1 MIDNDEHSA
10 ARRMFEGDALMRQF
24 GATLD
29 DVGDGAATLSLTVG
43 KNMVQAHGTCHGGTI
58 FALAD
63 AAFGVACNSGEH
75 PAVAQQCSIIY
86 LRPANV
92 GDMLTVRIAHRSE
105 SGRTGV
111 YDGSVVTGDG
121 TLIAEFRG
129 ISRSLPPRK

>member
-1 MIDNDEHSA
+1 MTENDGHSA

-29 DVGDGAATLSLTVG
+29 SVGDGAATLSLTVG
-43 KNMVQAHGTCHGGTI
+43 ESMVQAHGTCHGGTI

-75 PAVAQQCSIIY
+75 PAVAQQCSINY
-86 LRPANV
+86 LRPANA
-92 GDMLTVRIAHRSE
+92 GDRLTVEIIRRSE

-111 YDGSVVTGDG
+111 YDGSVVTGEG

>member
-1 MIDNDEHSA
+1 MIENNDHSA
-10 ARRMFEGDALMRQF
+10 ARRMFDGDALMRQF
-24 GATLD
+24 GASLD
-29 DVGDGAATLSLTVG
+29 NLGDGAATLSLTVG
-43 KNMVQAHGTCHGGTI
+43 DNMVQAHGTCHGGTI

-75 PAVAQQCSIIY
+75 PAVAQQCSINY

-92 GDMLTVRIAHRSE
+92 GDRLTVEIARRSE

-121 TLIAEFRG
+121 RLIAEFRG
-129 ISRSLPPRK
+129 ISRSLPPRT

>member
-1 MIDNDEHSA
+1 MMNDNDHGA
-10 ARRMFEGDALMRQF
+10 AKRMFEGDALMRQF

-43 KNMVQAHGTCHGGTI
+43 ENMVQAHGTCHGGSI

-75 PAVAQQCSIIY
+75 PAVAQQCSISY

-92 GDMLTVRIAHRSE
+92 GDMLTVRIARRSE

-129 ISRSLPPRK
+129 ISRSLPPRR